1 MTKRKLYALIAKAA
15 LAMEELTKS
24 MEAMHSTM
32 RSLTRL
38 NDVMAQHIIE
48 LQARVIMVERYNR
61 INTN

>member
-1 MTKRKLYALIAKAA
+1 MTKRKLYMLIAKSA
-15 LAMEELTKS
+15 LAMGELTKS
-24 MEAMHSTM
+24 IEAMHGTLK
-32 RSLTRL
+32 SLTRL